1 MSLTGR
7 IKSIQQKKQ
16 ILSEMNKAALATI
29 AEKLSAIEAGAQKNI
44 PVVEMRKMLEELGL
58 NAITFCGR
66 KEESFAD
73 KHHLHGI
80 YQEKEEAEEWK
91 AKISTDLIAFIQNFS
106 DELGKVKDGH
116 LHNSARVTL
125 GEQSL
130 KATKEKLIQE
140 VKALRDQDIYH
151 ADILGLRWSEA
162 GHIIDTD
169 LDLKKNRIVNL
180 KEPEKPGDAVN
191 KEYADKMAQTQAIRF
206 MGGGGIHVGKTPPE
220 EMLNRLWVDT
230 N

>member
-7 IKSIQQKKQ
+7 IKSIQQKKK
-16 ILSEMNKAALATI
+16 ILSEMNKAALETI
-29 AEKLSAIEAGAQKNI
+29 AEKLSAIEDGAQKNV
-44 PVVEMRKMLEELGL
+44 PVKEMKKLLEELGM
-58 NAITFCGR
+58 NAITFCGK
-66 KEESFAD
+66 KEEHFAE

-91 AKISTDLIAFIQNFS
+91 SKIAQDIIAFVQNFS
-106 DELGKVKDGH
+106 EELGKVKEENI
-116 LHNSARVTL
+116 HNNARVTL

-130 KATKEKLIQE
+130 KATKKKLIEE

-151 ADILGLRWSEA
+151 ADLLGLKWSEA

-169 LDLKKNRIVNL
+169 LDLKKNRIINL
-180 KEPEKPGDAVN
+180 KEPEKPTDAVN

-206 MGGGGIHVGKTPPE
+206 MGGGGIHVGTTPPE